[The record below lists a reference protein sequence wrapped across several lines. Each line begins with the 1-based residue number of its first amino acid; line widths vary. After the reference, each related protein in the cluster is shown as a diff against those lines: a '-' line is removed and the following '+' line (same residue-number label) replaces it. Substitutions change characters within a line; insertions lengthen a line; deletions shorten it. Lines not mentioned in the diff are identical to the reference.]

1 MKNKYKRF
9 STWKNN
15 LYTKTSVID
24 KNKLREEID
33 AATVEYLKNNKI
45 KHLPNSPN
53 AKVDSVRIR
62 ALGTISDAEEF
73 YYLEEQHE
81 YNLY

>member
-33 AATVEYLKNNKI
+33 SATVEYLKNNKI

-53 AKVDSVRIR
+53 AKVHSVRVR
-62 ALGTISDAEEF
+62 ELGNISDAEEF